1 MKKFFKSTLAVA
13 MVMSMGCTAFAAD
26 SPITGV
32 GAESKTIDV
41 MGKYDASQGPDGT
54 SNEVISVDIA
64 WENLTFTF
72 TGKWDPDEHTYG
84 SGNGWKTDEKGQIT
98 VKNHSNVAVEAALSF
113 ADAFEDKEIIGT
125 FTETSGTSND
135 NKLELVTAVGTSKDA
150 PPTATAEFTLSGKD
164 APTTGAD
171 AVKVGTIT
179 VALSKKAN

>member
-72 TGKWDPDEHTYG
+72 TGKWDPANHTYG
-84 SGNGWKTDEKGQIT
+84 SGNGWNTDEKGQIT
-98 VKNHSNVAVEAALSF
+98 VKNHSNVAIDAALSF
-113 ADAFEDKEIIGT
+113 EKESGIKELTGT
-125 FTETSGTSND
+125 FNN
-135 NKLELVTAVGTSKDA
+135 NKLELVTAVGTSKDEA
-150 PPTATAEFTLSGKD
+150 PTATAEFTLSGKD
-164 APTTGAD
+164 APTTGVD